1 MAFPD
6 NPLWSFMKDYFVST
20 SCTHE
25 SGFKTMVFPA
35 GPDARKV
42 KSGFVDQVT
51 GVDFKH
57 PLEDYTRYY
66 KTVDEAKAGHKEAV
80 KSVKELSKNGRKE
93 RGN

>member
-6 NPLWSFMKDYFVST
+6 NPLWTFLTNYFIST

-42 KSGFVDQVT
+42 KAGFADQVT

-57 PLEDYTRYY
+57 PFEEYTRRY
-66 KTVDEAKAGHKEAV
+66 KTVEEAKTGHKAMV
-80 KSVKELSKNGRKE
+80 KLIKELIKGDK
-93 RGN
+93 

>member
-6 NPLWSFMKDYFVST
+6 NPLWTFLANYFVST

-35 GPDARKV
+35 GPDARKI
-42 KSGFVDQVT
+42 KAGFADQVT

-57 PLEDYTRYY
+57 PFEEYTRHY
-66 KTVDEAKAGHKEAV
+66 KTVEEAKAGHKATV
-80 KSVKELSKNGRKE
+80 KVIKELIKGDK
-93 RGN
+93 

>member
-6 NPLWSFMKDYFVST
+6 SPLQTFLSGYFVST

-42 KSGFVDQVT
+42 KAGFADQVA

-57 PLEDYTRYY
+57 PFEEYTRRYE
-66 KTVDEAKAGHKEAV
+66 TVDEAKAGHKEMV
-80 KSVKELSKNGRKE
+80 KLIKELNKGVK
-93 RGN
+93 

>member
-6 NPLWSFMKDYFVST
+6 SPLLTFLSGYFVST

-42 KSGFVDQVT
+42 KSGFTDQVE

-57 PLEDYTRYY
+57 PLEEYTRRY
-66 KTVDEAKAGHKEAV
+66 KTVDEAKTGHKETI
-80 KSVKELSKNGRKE
+80 KLVKELIKKH
-93 RGN
+93 

>member
-6 NPLWSFMKDYFVST
+6 SPLQTFLSGYFVST

-35 GPDARKV
+35 GPDAKIT
-42 KSGFVDQVT
+42 KGGFADQVT

-57 PLEDYTRYY
+57 PFEEYTKRY
-66 KTVDEAKAGHKEAV
+66 KTVDEAKVGHKEMV
-80 KSVKELSKNGRKE
+80 KMVKGLNKKH
-93 RGN
+93 